1 MYGALIGT
9 ARPST
14 VTVWVVTR
22 SIACHRGH
30 PPVWRYERATSAHD
44 HDFPP
49 DFASS
54 HQPLVGWRR
63 DLSDLWDQQQMVGSS
78 TLIPD
83 RSSMRIAAAAQRVFA
98 MGRGTVLASSWY
110 RAALPRYSTSSQL
123 LSGRGTLIRGGRW
136 CPPGFMLTLHLAD
149 TPENSVAEYLANHR
163 RHGIPIP
170 ADLHLVI
177 RAVQIEIACALDL
190 RDGVVRQ
197 ALGVSRQ
204 RMLETRWEQENAAGH
219 ESISQAVGRAV
230 AAAGFTAM
238 VVPSAAVARAANLV
252 VFPEL
257 LRGQDRVEVCDAE

>member
-1 MYGALIGT
+1 MS
-9 ARPST
+9 AR
-14 VTVWVVTR
+14 
-22 SIACHRGH
+22 G
-30 PPVWRYERATSAHD
+30 
-44 HDFPP
+44 HDFPR
-49 DFASS
+49 DFAIGRLPS
-54 HQPLVGWRR
+54 VGWRR
-63 DLSDLWDQQQMVGSS
+63 DLSELPDQQQMVGSS

-83 RSSMRIAAAAQRVFA
+83 RLSTRIATAAQRLFA
-98 MGRGTVLASSWY
+98 MERGTVLSSSWY

-177 RAVQIEIACALDL
+177 RAVRIEIACALDV
-190 RDGVVRQ
+190 RDGGVRQ

-204 RMLETRWEQENAAGH
+204 RMLEARWEQENAAGH

-238 VVPSAAVARAANLV
+238 VVPSAAVTRGANLV

-257 LRGQDRVEVCDAE
+257 LGARDRVEVCDAE